1 MTYSSSVP
9 TSGAGWRSSSLT
21 RVAGAAL
28 SWFLFALCFTL
39 LFLSSTAVI
48 GLGGFC
54 ASGGPYEIRVEC
66 PDSVV
71 AFTPLSIIGGL
82 IAVAISAFL
91 AQGFGTPLVSWA
103 WPILFCGLGAAFLGG
118 FVLYQDITGLIIGVF
133 FELMGLAPLVL
144 EFRGSPQRVLLGQFA
159 ANGRQFYEGEKARRS
174 LMARSAPNPDDAVR
188 PTAAHWALSLGITVV
203 FVFAGVQVAKAWFGV

>member
-1 MTYSSSVP
+1 MTYSSSVS
-9 TSGAGWRSSSLT
+9 TSGAGWRNSSLT
-21 RVAGAAL
+21 RVVGAAL

-71 AFTPLSIIGGL
+71 AFTPLSIFGGL

-103 WPILFCGLGAAFLGG
+103 WPILFCGLGLAFLGG
-118 FVLYQDITGLIIGVF
+118 FVLYQDITGLIIGIF

-144 EFRGSPQRVLLGQFA
+144 ELRGSPQRVLLGQFA

-174 LMARSAPNPDDAVR
+174 LMARSAPNPDEAQR
-188 PTAAHWALSLGITVV
+188 PTAANWALSLGITVV
-203 FVFAGVQVAKAWFGV
+203 FVFAGIQVAKAWFGV